1 MQDLSSGNSWA
12 VQCMEQELGDKMV
25 VEVDVTKYRVQPFK
39 SYKVCLSLEDPTMG
53 SLPRTCTHLFSFERA
68 VPYIPEDKEEV
79 EEEDE
84 VVEVEEV
91 MREVVSEVKEKLET
105 LSEVAGRVS
114 EERELWRALEDTEN
128 FVRDDFSK
136 VERALGE
143 EEQRRHGG
151 EEEKKRHGHSAAVSL
166 TLPVITLIFT
176 LCL

>member
-1 MQDLSSGNSWA
+1 
-12 VQCMEQELGDKMV
+12 MEQELGDKMV

-68 VPYIPEDKEEV
+68 VPYIPEEKEE
-79 EEEDE
+79 EEEEEVREIVKE
-84 VVEVEEV
+84 VV
-91 MREVVSEVKEKLET
+91 REVKEKLES
-105 LSEVAGRVS
+105 LSETAGRVS

-151 EEEKKRHGHSAAVSL
+151 QEAQKRHGHSDAVSL
-166 TLPVITLIFT
+166 TLPLITLIFT
-176 LCL
+176 MCL

>member
-68 VPYIPEDKEEV
+68 VPYIPEEKEEEELQ
-79 EEEDE
+79 EEEEVREIVKE
-84 VVEVEEV
+84 VV
-91 MREVVSEVKEKLET
+91 REVKEKLET
-105 LSEVAGRVS
+105 LSDVVGRVS

-151 EEEKKRHGHSAAVSL
+151 HEEEKRHGHSDAVSL

-176 LCL
+176 MCL

>member
-1 MQDLSSGNSWA
+1 
-12 VQCMEQELGDKMV
+12 MEQELGDKMV

-68 VPYIPEDKEEV
+68 VPYIPEEKEEV
-79 EEEDE
+79 EEVEEKVKEE
-84 VVEVEEV
+84 VREV

-151 EEEKKRHGHSAAVSL
+151 QEEKKRHGHSAAVSL
-166 TLPVITLIFT
+166 TLPVITMVFT

>member
-1 MQDLSSGNSWA
+1 
-12 VQCMEQELGDKMV
+12 MEQELGDKMV

-68 VPYIPEDKEEV
+68 VPYIPEEKEEV
-79 EEEDE
+79 EEVEEKVKEE
-84 VVEVEEV
+84 VREV

-105 LSEVAGRVS
+105 LSEFAGRVS

-151 EEEKKRHGHSAAVSL
+151 QEEKKRHGHSAAVSL
-166 TLPVITLIFT
+166 TLPVITMVFT